1 MANLQGRVAVV
12 TGAGGGIGAE
22 VAKTLAAQGARVV
35 VNDIGTSLGGDG
47 RDKAAATAVVEE
59 IIAKGGQAVTSFADV
74 SDHAQAAGIIGT
86 ALDTYGRLDVL
97 VNVAGI
103 VRDRMIFNLGEDDWD
118 AVIRVHLKGTYNT
131 THHASRWWREHRG
144 GDYRLLNF
152 ISGAGLFGAPG
163 QPNYAAAKMGIVG
176 LTLSCANA
184 LRRYGVA
191 SIAVWPSAS
200 TRMTAAMP
208 SERAAQLGVREDD
221 EMAPANVAAG
231 LAYLAGPDSAW
242 LNGQTIGLRGYR
254 MVLYRGFEV
263 SREVV
268 GTRPWTPETAGE
280 QMDRV
285 FRPAVENRGIFDEQA
300 A

>member
-1 MANLQGRVAVV
+1 MGMLDGRVAVV

-22 VAKTLAAQGARVV
+22 VAKALAAQGAQVV

-47 RDKAAATAVVEE
+47 QDRAASSAVVDAIE
-59 IIAKGGQAVTSFADV
+59 AAGGKAVPSFADV
-74 SDHAQAAGIIGT
+74 GDFADARGIIET
-86 ALDTYGRLDVL
+86 ALSAFGRLDVL

-144 GDYRLLNF
+144 GDFRLLNF

-163 QPNYAAAKMGIVG
+163 QPNYAAAKMGILG

-184 LRRYGVA
+184 LRRYGVT
-191 SIAVWPSAS
+191 SIAVSPGAA
-200 TRMTAAMP
+200 TRMTAAVP
-208 SERAAQLGVREDD
+208 ADRAAQVGIRSD
-221 EMAPANVAAG
+221 EEMSPANLAPGV
-231 LAYLAGPDSAW
+231 AYLAGPDSGW
-242 LNGQTIGLRGYR
+242 LNGQTVGLRGYR
-254 MVLYRGFEV
+254 MMLYNGFEV
-263 SREVV
+263 SREIA
-268 GTRPWTPETAGE
+268 GTQPWTAQSAGE
-280 QMDRV
+280 AMQRV
-285 FRPAVENRGIFDEQA
+285 FRPAIERRGIFDEQA